1 MFRTIDALDV
11 KGKRVL
17 VRADL
22 NVPAKD
28 GKVTDSTRIDR
39 SAATLKELAA
49 KGAKVIVLTHFG
61 RPKGREDKYSQKL
74 LLDPLAKALGQAV
87 AWADDCI
94 GAPAEAV
101 IAAMK
106 DGDVALLE
114 NVRFHP
120 EEEKNDSGFA
130 ISLAKLGDLYVND
143 AFSTAH
149 RAHASTEGLAH
160 ILPSAAGRLMQAELE
175 ALGKALE
182 KPEKPVAALV
192 GGAKVS
198 TKLDLLGNMVSR
210 VDYLII
216 GGGMANTFLFAMGK
230 QVGKSL
236 CEKDMADTAREIIE
250 KAKAAKCHIV
260 LPVDAVVASEFAA
273 NAPSKV
279 VSVDDVPADMMILDA
294 GPASVE
300 AIIDRLGGCKTL
312 VWNGPMGAFEIE
324 PFDMATNAVAR
335 AAAERTTQGKLLTV
349 AGGGDTVAA
358 LAKAGVDDKFSYVS
372 TAGGAFLEW
381 LEGKTLPGVAAL
393 EVKSGGCG
401 CGGGNGGCH

>member
-1 MFRTIDALDV
+1 MFRTIDAFDV

-22 NVPAKD
+22 NVPSKD
-28 GKVTDSTRIDR
+28 GKVTDTTRIDR
-39 SAATLKELAA
+39 SAATLKELAER
-49 KGAKVIVLTHFG
+49 GAKVIVITHFG

-74 LLDPLAKALGQAV
+74 LVEPLAKAVGRPV
-87 AWADDCI
+87 AWAEDCV
-94 GAPAEAV
+94 GAAAEAA
-101 IAAMK
+101 IAK
-106 DGDVALLE
+106 LGDGDIALLE

-120 EEEKNDSGFA
+120 EEEKNDPAFA
-130 ISLAKLGDLYVND
+130 QALAALGDLYVND

-160 ILPSAAGRLMQAELE
+160 LLPAAAGRLMQAELE
-175 ALGKALE
+175 ALAKALGN
-182 KPEKPVAALV
+182 PEKPVAAVV

-198 TKLDLLGNMVSR
+198 TKLDLLGNLVAR

-216 GGGMANTFLFAMGK
+216 GGGMANTFLFAQGK
-230 QVGKSL
+230 DVGKSL
-236 CEKDMADTAREIIE
+236 CEKDMADTAREILE

-260 LPVDAVVASEFAA
+260 LPVDAVVAAEFAENAA
-273 NAPSKV
+273 NSI
-279 VSVDDVPADMMILDA
+279 VSVDAVPADKMILDA
-294 GPASVE
+294 GPASAE

-312 VWNGPMGAFEIE
+312 VWNGPLGAFEIN
-324 PFDMATNAVAR
+324 PFDKATNAVAQ
-335 AAAERTTQGKLLTV
+335 AAAERTKQGKLLTV

-358 LAKAGVDDKFSYVS
+358 LAKAGVDEAFSYVS

-393 EVKSGGCG
+393 EIKPTGGCG
-401 CGGGNGGCH
+401 CGGKH

>member
-1 MFRTIDALDV
+1 MFRTIDKLDV

-39 SAATLKELAA
+39 SAATLTELAA

-74 LLDPLAKALGQAV
+74 LVEPLAKAVGKAV

-94 GAPAEAV
+94 GPDVEKL
-101 IAAMK
+101 IASMK
-106 DGDVALLE
+106 DGDIALLE

-120 EEEKNDSGFA
+120 EEEKNDPGFA
-130 ISLAKLGDLYVND
+130 KALAALGDVYVND

-160 ILPSAAGRLMQAELE
+160 LLPAAAGRLMQAELE

-182 KPEKPVAALV
+182 MPEKPVAAIV

-198 TKLDLLGNMVSR
+198 TKLDLLGNLVAK

-216 GGGMANTFLFAMGK
+216 GGGMANTFLFAQGK
-230 QVGKSL
+230 AVGKSL
-236 CEKDMADTAREIIE
+236 CEKDLAGTAREILE

-260 LPVDAVVASEFAA
+260 LPVDAVVAGEFAE
-273 NAPSKV
+273 NAPSQV
-279 VSVDDVPADMMILDA
+279 VSVDAVPDNMMILDA
-294 GPASVE
+294 GPASAE

-312 VWNGPMGAFEIE
+312 VWNGPLGAFEIA
-324 PFDMATNAVAR
+324 PFDKATNAVAQW
-335 AAAERTTQGKLLTV
+335 AAERTEQGKLLTV
-349 AGGGDTVAA
+349 GGGGDTVSA
-358 LAKAGVDDKFSYVS
+358 LAKAGVEEKFSYIS

-381 LEGKTLPGVAAL
+381 LEGKELPGVAAL
-393 EVKSGGCG
+393 KVKPSAGGCM
-401 CGGGNGGCH
+401 CAGGH

>member
-28 GKVTDSTRIDR
+28 GKVTDTTRIDR

-61 RPKGREDKYSQKL
+61 RPKGREEKYSQKL
-74 LLDPLAKALGQAV
+74 LLEPLSKAVGKPV

-94 GAPAEAV
+94 GEVAEKA

-106 DGDVALLE
+106 DGDIALLE

-120 EEEKNDSGFA
+120 EEEKNDVAFA
-130 ISLAKLGDLYVND
+130 RKLAVLGDLYVND

-160 ILPSAAGRLMQAELE
+160 ILPAAAGRLMQVELE
-175 ALGKALE
+175 ALGKALGT
-182 KPEKPVAALV
+182 PEKPVAAVV

-198 TKLDLLGNMVSR
+198 TKLDLLGNLVAK

-216 GGGMANTFLFAMGK
+216 GGGMANTFLFAQGK
-230 QVGKSL
+230 AVGKSL
-236 CEKDMADTAREIIE
+236 CEKEMADTAREILE

-260 LPVDAVVASEFAA
+260 LPVDAVVAGEFAE
-273 NAPSKV
+273 NAPNKV
-279 VSVDDVPADMMILDA
+279 VSVDAVPDDQMILDA
-294 GPASVE
+294 GPASIE

-312 VWNGPMGAFEIE
+312 VWNGPLGAFEIA
-324 PFDMATNAVAR
+324 PFDKATNAVAQ
-335 AAAERTTQGKLLTV
+335 AAAERTKQGKLLTV

-393 EVKSGGCG
+393 EVKSHGGCG
-401 CGGGNGGCH
+401 CGGKH

>member
-74 LLDPLAKALGQAV
+74 LVEPLAKAVGQAV

-94 GAPAEAV
+94 GPEAEKV
-101 IAAMK
+101 IAGLK
-106 DGDVALLE
+106 DGDIALLE

-120 EEEKNDSGFA
+120 EEEKNEPSFA
-130 ISLAKLGDLYVND
+130 TKLAALGDLYVND

-160 ILPSAAGRLMQAELE
+160 ILPAAAGRLMQAELE
-175 ALGKALE
+175 ALGKALGA
-182 KPEKPVAALV
+182 PEKPVAAVV

-198 TKLDLLGNMVSR
+198 TKLDLLGNLVAK

-230 QVGKSL
+230 PVGKSL
-236 CEKDMADTAREIIE
+236 CEKEMADTAREILE

-260 LPVDAVVASEFAA
+260 LPVDAVVAGEFAE
-273 NAPSKV
+273 NAPNSV
-279 VSVDDVPADMMILDA
+279 VSVDAVPDDKMILDA
-294 GPASVE
+294 GPASIE

-312 VWNGPMGAFEIE
+312 VWNGPLGAFEIA
-324 PFDMATNAVAR
+324 PFNKATDAVAQ
-335 AAAERTTQGKLLTV
+335 AAAERTKQGKLLTV

-358 LAKAGVDDKFSYVS
+358 LAKAGVDEAFSYVS

-393 EVKSGGCG
+393 EVEHTHSGCG
-401 CGGGNGGCH
+401 CGHKH

>member
-1 MFRTIDALDV
+1 MFNTIDKLDV

-39 SAATLKELAA
+39 SAATLKELAS
-49 KGAKVIVLTHFG
+49 KGARVVIITHFG

-74 LLDPLAKALGQAV
+74 LLEPLAKAVGKAV

-94 GAPAEAV
+94 GPEAEKV
-101 IAAMK
+101 VNGLK
-106 DGDVALLE
+106 DGDICLLE

-120 EEEKNDSGFA
+120 EEEKNDAGFA
-130 ISLAKLGDLYVND
+130 KKLAALGDVYVND

-160 ILPSAAGRLMQAELE
+160 LMPAAAGRLMQAELE
-175 ALGKALE
+175 ALGKALGT
-182 KPEKPVAALV
+182 PEKPVAAVV

-198 TKLDLLGNMVSR
+198 TKLDLLGNLVAK

-216 GGGMANTFLFAMGK
+216 GGGMANTFLFAQGIA
-230 QVGKSL
+230 VGKSL
-236 CEKDMADTAREIIE
+236 CEKEMADTARAIME
-250 KAKAAKCHIV
+250 KAKAANCHIV
-260 LPVDAVVASEFAA
+260 LPVDVVVASEFAE
-273 NAPSKV
+273 NAPNKV
-279 VSVDDVPADMMILDA
+279 VPTNAVPEDMMILDA
-294 GPASVE
+294 GPASAE
-300 AIIDRLGGCKTL
+300 AIVDRLGGCKTL
-312 VWNGPMGAFEIE
+312 VWNGPMGAFEIA
-324 PFDMATNAVAR
+324 PFDKATNAVAQ
-335 AAAERTTQGKLLTV
+335 AAAERTKQGKLLTV

-381 LEGKTLPGVAAL
+381 LEGKVLPGVAAL
-393 EVKSGGCG
+393 EVKGGGCG
-401 CGGGNGGCH
+401 CGGKH

>member
-39 SAATLKELAA
+39 SAATLKELAD
-49 KGAKVIVLTHFG
+49 KGAKVIVITHFG
-61 RPKGREDKYSQKL
+61 RPKGREEKYSQKL
-74 LLDPLAKALGQAV
+74 LLEPLAKAVGKPV

-94 GAPAEAV
+94 GADAEKV

-120 EEEKNDSGFA
+120 EEEKNDKDFA
-130 ISLAKLGDLYVND
+130 KKLAANGDLYVND

-160 ILPSAAGRLMQAELE
+160 ILPAAAGRLMQAELE

-182 KPEKPVAALV
+182 KPEKPVAAVV

-198 TKLDLLGNMVSR
+198 TKLDLLGNLVSR

-216 GGGMANTFLFAMGK
+216 GGGMANTFMFAMGK
-230 QVGKSL
+230 DVGKSL
-236 CEKDMADTAREIIE
+236 CEKEMADTAREIMD
-250 KAKAAKCHIV
+250 KAKKAGCHIV
-260 LPVDAVVASEFAA
+260 LPIDVVVASEFAA
-273 NAPSKV
+273 NAPNKV
-279 VSVDDVPADMMILDA
+279 VSLDAVPADMMILDA

-300 AIIDRLGGCKTL
+300 AIIDRLNGCKTL

-335 AAAERTTQGKLLTV
+335 AAAERTQQGKLLTV

-358 LAKAGVDDKFSYVS
+358 LAKAGVDTKFSYVS

-381 LEGKTLPGVAAL
+381 LEGKDLPGVAAL
-393 EVKSGGCG
+393 KK
-401 CGGGNGGCH
+401 

>member
-22 NVPAKD
+22 NVPSKD
-28 GKVTDSTRIDR
+28 GKVTDTTRIDR
-39 SAATLKELAA
+39 SAATLKDLAD
-49 KGAKVIVLTHFG
+49 KGAKVIVITHFG

-74 LLDPLAKALGQAV
+74 LLEPLSKAVGRPV
-87 AWADDCI
+87 GWADDCV
-94 GAPAEAV
+94 GPDAEKAV
-101 IAAMK
+101 AAMK
-106 DGDVALLE
+106 DGDVVLLE

-120 EEEKNDSGFA
+120 EEEKNDPAFA
-130 ISLAKLGDLYVND
+130 KALAANGDLYVND

-160 ILPSAAGRLMQAELE
+160 ILPAAAGRLMQAELE
-175 ALGKALE
+175 ALGRALE
-182 KPEKPVAALV
+182 KPEKPVAAVV

-198 TKLDLLGNMVSR
+198 TKLDLLGNLVAK

-216 GGGMANTFLFAMGK
+216 GGGMANTFMFAMGK
-230 QVGKSL
+230 DVGKSL
-236 CEKDMADTAREIIE
+236 CEKDMADTAREIME
-250 KAKAAKCHIV
+250 KAKKANCHIV
-260 LPVDAVVASEFAA
+260 LPIDVVVASEFAA
-273 NAPSKV
+273 NAPNKV
-279 VSVDDVPADMMILDA
+279 VPLDGVPADMMILDA
-294 GPASVE
+294 GPASIE
-300 AIIDRLGGCKTL
+300 AIVDRLNGCKTL
-312 VWNGPMGAFEIE
+312 VWNGPLGAFEIE
-324 PFDMATNAVAR
+324 PFDKATNAVAQ
-335 AAAERTTQGKLLTV
+335 AAAERTKQGKLLTV

-393 EVKSGGCG
+393 KQK
-401 CGGGNGGCH
+401 

>member
-28 GKVTDSTRIDR
+28 GKVTDTTRIDR

-74 LLDPLAKALGQAV
+74 LVEPLAKAVGQAV

-94 GAPAEAV
+94 GAEAEKV
-101 IAAMK
+101 IAGLK
-106 DGDVALLE
+106 DGDIALLE

-120 EEEKNDSGFA
+120 EEEKNEPGFA
-130 ISLAKLGDLYVND
+130 KKLADLGDLYVND

-160 ILPSAAGRLMQAELE
+160 ILPAAAGRLMQAELE
-175 ALGKALE
+175 ALGKALGA
-182 KPEKPVAALV
+182 PEKPVAAVV

-198 TKLDLLGNMVSR
+198 TKLDLLGNLVAK

-216 GGGMANTFLFAMGK
+216 GGGMANTFLYAQGK
-230 QVGKSL
+230 AVGKSL
-236 CEKDMADTAREIIE
+236 CEKEMADTAREIIE

-260 LPVDAVVASEFAA
+260 LPVDAVVAGEFAENAA
-273 NAPSKV
+273 NSV
-279 VSVDDVPADMMILDA
+279 VSVDAVPDDKMILDA
-294 GPASVE
+294 GPASIE

-312 VWNGPMGAFEIE
+312 VWNGPLGAFEIA
-324 PFDMATNAVAR
+324 PFDKATNAVAQ
-335 AAAERTTQGKLLTV
+335 AAAERTKQGKLLTV

-393 EVKSGGCG
+393 EVKSSGGCG
-401 CGGGNGGCH
+401 CGGGHCH